1 MRDAVSKYLF
11 PPCERTE
18 QNLLQAEWC
27 WVRTPVKSLKQGS
40 GVRKPIKGTR
50 LWYSVCRETWLY
62 IVHAGLGE
70 FEYKS
75 KDRSVA
81 FSVCERCS
89 RAGYIR
95 TSRSGIFFFFFII
108 IIIIVI
114 SEGGVALYLLVQ
126 LSYAAFLATSINW
139 SNWTNKTRHRFSNV
153 TTLSLLREEN
163 PVLTEFWL
171 RR

>member
-75 KDRSVA
+75 KDKRVWHFLSVSDA
-81 FSVCERCS
+81 
-89 RAGYIR
+89 AGQV
-95 TSRSGIFFFFFII
+95 TLGQ
-108 IIIIVI
+108 V
-114 SEGGVALYLLVQ
+114 GQG
-126 LSYAAFLATSINW
+126 FLKKN
-139 SNWTNKTRHRFSNV
+139 F
-153 TTLSLLREEN
+153 LSLLLLLLLFQRVGLHCTSLSN
-163 PVLTEFWL
+163 WVMQLSLLPLLTGVIGLTRLDTDSVTSQPFHCSGRKIL
-171 RR
+171 Y